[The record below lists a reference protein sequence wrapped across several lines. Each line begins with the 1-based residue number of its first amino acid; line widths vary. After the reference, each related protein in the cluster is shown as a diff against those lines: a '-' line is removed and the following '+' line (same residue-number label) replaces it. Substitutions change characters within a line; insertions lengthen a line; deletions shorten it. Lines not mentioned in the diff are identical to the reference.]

1 MQVNLKVTAG
11 PYKGRIFSFAQHDS
25 FLIGRNPEAHLCL
38 PDDRY
43 FSRNH
48 CLLEMNPPHS
58 FLRDLNS
65 TNGTFVNGQRVK
77 TAYLNNGDRIQ
88 CGETILVVEVTT
100 EALSETTH
108 DASLP
113 HRPVL
118 VMVECVNCGRREQ
131 AQATAPD
138 EHLTFLCEDC
148 RIELKRSPQAIPGY
162 DMVKLLGR
170 GGMGTVMLG
179 RVQQTGRPV
188 AIKTLLPEFAVSDK
202 AMRRFMR
209 EIDVASALKH
219 KNIVEFID
227 RGTHNGVVY
236 LVTEFVDG
244 ADASKLAEDQ
254 GGRLKYEDGISIISQ
269 ALDAL
274 SFAHERGYIHRDFKD
289 QNILVA
295 GQSPNLT
302 AKLTDFGLAK
312 SFSQSG
318 MSGVTMAGEMAG
330 TLAYMPPEQLRNFR
344 DVKPQSDIY
353 GVGMTAYS
361 LLTGCLALDLS
372 RNSSV
377 NDTIRAIFEQPAV
390 PLRQRAPHIPQPVCD
405 IIDRA
410 LAKDPAQRCRSTW
423 SSAAGSPSTRPT
435 RVPRRRW
442 SRRSR
447 VSSGASAACRATCG
461 PSC

>member
-1 MQVNLKVTAG
+1 MQVNLKVTGG
-11 PYKGRIFSFAQHDS
+11 PSKGRIFSFTQHDS
-25 FLIGRNPEAHLCL
+25 FLIGRSPDAHLHL

-43 FSRNH
+43 FSRHH

-58 FLRDLNS
+58 FVRDLGS
-65 TNGTFVNGQRVK
+65 TNGTFLNGHRVNDAFLK
-77 TAYLNNGDRIQ
+77 NGDRIQ

-100 EALSETTH
+100 TESNDLSETTQ
-108 DASLP
+108 DAGIP
-113 HRPVL
+113 ARPIL

-131 AQATAPD
+131 AQASAPD

-162 DMVKLLGR
+162 DTIRVLGR
-170 GGMGTVMLG
+170 GGMGCVMLG
-179 RVQQTGRPV
+179 REQRTGRPV

-209 EIDVASALKH
+209 EIDVAAALKH

-236 LVTEFVDG
+236 LVSEFVDG
-244 ADASKLAEDQ
+244 ADASKLAEEQ
-254 GGRLKYEDGISIISQ
+254 GGRLSYEDGISIISQ

-274 SFAHERGYIHRDFKD
+274 SFAHEQGYIHRDFKD

-295 GQSPNLT
+295 GHSPNLV

-312 SFSQSG
+312 SFTHSG

-353 GVGMTAYS
+353 AVGMTAYS
-361 LLTGCLALDLS
+361 LLTGCLALNLS
-372 RNSSV
+372 KNGSV
-377 NDTIRAIFEQPAV
+377 NDTIRAIFEQPPV
-390 PLRQRAPHIPQPVCD
+390 PLRERAPHIPPAVCE

-410 LAKDPAQRCRSTW
+410 LAKDPAQRWQT
-423 SSAAGSPSTRPT
+423 AGAMRNALLHSINR
-435 RVPRRRW
+435 
-442 SRRSR
+442 
-447 VSSGASAACRATCG
+447 
-461 PSC
+461 

>member
-1 MQVNLKVTAG
+1 MQVNLKVTGG
-11 PYKGRIFSFAQHDS
+11 PYRGRIFSFSQHDS
-25 FLIGRNPEAHLCL
+25 FLIGRNPDAHLCL
-38 PDDRY
+38 SDDRY

-58 FLRDLNS
+58 FLRDLGS

-77 TAYLNNGDRIQ
+77 DAFLKNGDRIQ
-88 CGETILVVEVTT
+88 CGETILMVEVT
-100 EALSETTH
+100 AANLSETTQ
-108 DASLP
+108 DAMP
-113 HRPVL
+113 ARPVL
-118 VMVECVNCGRREQ
+118 VMVECINCGRREQ
-131 AQATAPD
+131 AQASSPD

-148 RIELKRSPQAIPGY
+148 RIELRRSPQAIPGY
-162 DMVKLLGR
+162 DTVKLLGR

-179 RVQQTGRPV
+179 RDQRTGRAV

-209 EIDVASALKH
+209 EIDVAAALKH
-219 KNIVEFID
+219 KNIVDFID

-254 GGRLKYEDGISIISQ
+254 GGRLGYDDAISIIAQ
-269 ALDAL
+269 ALEAL
-274 SFAHERGYIHRDFKD
+274 SFAHTQGYIHRDFKD

-295 GQSPNLT
+295 GQSPNLV

-312 SFSQSG
+312 SFTHSG

-353 GVGMTAYS
+353 AVGMTAYS

-372 RNSSV
+372 KNSSV
-377 NDTIRAIFEQPAV
+377 NDTIRAIFEQPTI
-390 PLRQRAPHIPQPVCD
+390 PLKQRAPHVPQPVCE

-410 LAKDPAQRCRSTW
+410 LAKDPAQRW
-423 SSAAGSPSTRPT
+423 QSA
-435 RVPRRRW
+435 
-442 SRRSR
+442 
-447 VSSGASAACRATCG
+447 GAMRNALMHSL
-461 PSC
+461 

>member
-11 PYKGRIFSFAQHDS
+11 PYKGRIFSFTQHDT
-25 FLIGRNPEAHLCL
+25 FLIGRSPDAHLYL
-38 PDDRY
+38 PDDRF
-43 FSRNH
+43 FSRHH

-58 FLRDLNS
+58 HLRDLGS
-65 TNGTFVNGQRVK
+65 TNGTFLNGRRVQD
-77 TAYLNNGDRIQ
+77 AFLSNGDRIQ

-100 EALSETTH
+100 ESSNISETTQ
-108 DASLP
+108 DAGVP
-113 HRPVL
+113 AKPVL

-131 AQATAPD
+131 AQASAPD

-148 RIELKRSPQAIPGY
+148 RIELKRSPQEIPGY
-162 DMVKLLGR
+162 DTVKLLGR
-170 GGMGTVMLG
+170 GGMGCVMLG
-179 RVQQTGRPV
+179 REQRTGRAV

-202 AMRRFMR
+202 AMKRFMR
-209 EIDVASALKH
+209 EIDVAATLKH

-244 ADASKLAEDQ
+244 ADASKLAEIN
-254 GGRLKYEDGISIISQ
+254 GGRLSYEDGISIISQ

-274 SFAHERGYIHRDFKD
+274 SFAHAQGYIHRDFKD

-295 GQSPNLT
+295 GCSPNLV

-312 SFSQSG
+312 SFTHSG

-353 GVGMTAYS
+353 AVGMTAYS
-361 LLTGCLALDLS
+361 LLTGSLALDLS
-372 RNSSV
+372 KSSSV
-377 NDTIRAIFEQPAV
+377 NETIRAIFEQPAV
-390 PLRQRAPHIPQPVCD
+390 PLGQRAPHVPQPVCQ

-410 LAKDPAQRCRSTW
+410 LAKDPAQRWQT
-423 SSAAGSPSTRPT
+423 AGAMRNALLHSI
-435 RVPRRRW
+435 
-442 SRRSR
+442 
-447 VSSGASAACRATCG
+447 
-461 PSC
+461 

>member
-100 EALSETTH
+100 EDLSETTH

-113 HRPVL
+113 KRPVL

-179 RVQQTGRPV
+179 RDQRSGRAV

-202 AMRRFMR
+202 AMRRFLR
-209 EIDVASALKH
+209 EIDVAAALKH
-219 KNIVEFID
+219 KHIVEFID

-244 ADASKLAEDQ
+244 ADAQKLAENQ
-254 GGRLKYEDGISIISQ
+254 GGRLKFEDGISIISQ

-295 GQSPNLT
+295 GQSPKFV

-361 LLTGCLALDLS
+361 LLTGNLALDLS

-410 LAKDPAQRCRSTW
+410 LAKDPAQRWQT
-423 SSAAGSPSTRPT
+423 AGAMRNALLHSLNNR
-435 RVPRRRW
+435 
-442 SRRSR
+442 
-447 VSSGASAACRATCG
+447 
-461 PSC
+461 

>member
-11 PYKGRIFSFAQHDS
+11 PYKGRIFSFTQHDT
-25 FLIGRNPEAHLCL
+25 FLIGRSPDAHLYL

-43 FSRNH
+43 FSRHH

-58 FLRDLNS
+58 HLRDLGS
-65 TNGTFVNGQRVK
+65 TNGTFLNGHRVQEAFLK
-77 TAYLNNGDRIQ
+77 NGDRIQ
-88 CGETILVVEVTT
+88 CGETM
-100 EALSETTH
+100 
-108 DASLP
+108 
-113 HRPVL
+113 L

-131 AQATAPD
+131 AQASAPD

-162 DMVKLLGR
+162 DTVKLLGR
-170 GGMGTVMLG
+170 GGMGCVMLG
-179 RVQQTGRPV
+179 REQRTGRPV

-202 AMRRFMR
+202 AMKRFMR
-209 EIDVASALKH
+209 EIDVAATLKH
-219 KNIVEFID
+219 KNIAEFID

-244 ADASKLAEDQ
+244 CDASKLAENS
-254 GGRLKYEDGISIISQ
+254 GGRLSYEDGISIISQ

-274 SFAHERGYIHRDFKD
+274 SFAHAQGYIHRDFKD
-289 QNILVA
+289 QNILVS
-295 GQSPNLT
+295 GCSPNLV

-312 SFSQSG
+312 SFTHSG

-353 GVGMTAYS
+353 AVGMTAYS
-361 LLTGCLALDLS
+361 LLTGSLALDLS
-372 RNSSV
+372 KSSSV
-377 NDTIRAIFEQPAV
+377 NETIRAIFEQPAV
-390 PLRQRAPHIPQPVCD
+390 PLGQRAPFIPKPVCE

-410 LAKDPAQRCRSTW
+410 LAKDPAQRWQT
-423 SSAAGSPSTRPT
+423 AGAMRTALLHSI
-435 RVPRRRW
+435 
-442 SRRSR
+442 
-447 VSSGASAACRATCG
+447 
-461 PSC
+461 